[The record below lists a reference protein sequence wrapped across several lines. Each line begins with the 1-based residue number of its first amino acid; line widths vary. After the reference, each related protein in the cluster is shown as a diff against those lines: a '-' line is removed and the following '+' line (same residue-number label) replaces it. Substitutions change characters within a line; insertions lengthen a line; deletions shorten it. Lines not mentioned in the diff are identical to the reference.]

1 MKRIVRTIII
11 TVLISMLFIFLK
23 NEYGRLL
30 LSNANFGM
38 QVLITES
45 RDDNYEG
52 VDLFVGS
59 SMFRMGLDIHE
70 LYGAM
75 GGDEFLLNYN
85 GNQPFLEYRE
95 IQYLLDSGVEIKHL
109 YMDMYAFSAA
119 SGPWLGD
126 ERILLQTDIAF
137 KKNVWKEMYNTGNA
151 DIKDFWEMFVTA
163 NNDSLLTWPIYYFL
177 VNNTSYRGGNLR
189 ESPGTTKEALS
200 ALDMPI
206 AANRTIQGDQRE
218 YLLKI
223 IDLCYEKEIPLT
235 FLETPKYIDMAQ
247 SEGYIELT
255 EEYVTLLQDKNVEY
269 YLSEAT
275 YRQLSERM
283 GSDLSCGENHVVVFD
298 SEEASFF
305 TDYIHLS
312 ADGKKE
318 YSHNL
323 TLSIEVH
330 GNM

>member
-1 MKRIVRTIII
+1 MKRIVRTIVI
-11 TVLISMLFIFLK
+11 TVLTCLLFIILK

-38 QVLITES
+38 QVLIAES
-45 RDDNYEG
+45 RDENYEG

-70 LYGAM
+70 LYGTM
-75 GGDEFLLNYN
+75 GGNEFLLNYN

-119 SGPWLGD
+119 NEPWLED
-126 ERILLQTDIAF
+126 ERILLQTNMAF

-151 DIKDFWEMFVTA
+151 GVKDFWEMFVTA
-163 NNDSLLTWPIYYFL
+163 NNDSLLTWPIYYYL
-177 VNNTSYRGGNLR
+177 INDSSYRGGNLR
-189 ESPGTTKEALS
+189 ENPGTTKEILGT
-200 ALDMPI
+200 LGMPI

-218 YLLKI
+218 YLSKI
-223 IDLCYEKEIPLT
+223 IDICNDREIPLT

-247 SEGYIELT
+247 NEEYIDLM
-255 EEYVTLLQDKNVEY
+255 EEYVTLLQERNVEY

-275 YRQLSERM
+275 YRQLSEQM
-283 GSDLSCGENHVVVFD
+283 GSDLSCGENHVVLFD

-323 TLSIEVH
+323 TLCIEVH
-330 GNM
+330 GKK